1 VMHDE
6 LKFSAPF
13 GVVGLIVERLVLRSY
28 LIHFLRERNKFVK
41 LIAESELWREYL
53 PKIETL

>member
-1 VMHDE
+1 LRRGSLRQLGDVS
-6 LKFSAPF
+6 FF
-13 GVVGLIVERLVLRSY
+13 RWVLT
-28 LIHFLRERNKFVK
+28 LRERNKFVK